1 MFPKERELMVHSLK
15 RISLVEI
22 PLKIHQEKVKK
33 ANRTLMVQPS
43 KTRVA
48 YRGKP
53 PRRRRTR
60 RRSELLFLINQ
71 RLSN

>member
-15 RISLVEI
+15 RISLEAI

-43 KTRVA
+43 KTRVV
-48 YRGKP
+48 YRDKA

-71 RLSN
+71 RLSF